1 MAEATPLPS
10 GPLNSVERTWD
21 FKSGWVRAPIQEIVC
36 NNSLSKQARLLWLW
50 LASLKSGDRSYTW
63 GDCEEAMGCQTK
75 ARKNCLAQLIAHGF
89 IEIKPNGVVV
99 LKDPYKAFED
109 DNLSSDAHIVTQK
122 DLVDEIDETPTIV
135 AKQTPAIKTEKKP
148 SPNESIT
155 QLISSWNN
163 HKPDSYQKLRT
174 VSSKDWE
181 AFVKQMKNL
190 KHSTSDVDGF
200 ISLIC
205 KGIAKSD
212 FWSKTVK
219 TSGRNFSAIFG
230 YGNVQDK
237 KMRNVQVLYELGS
250 QDLSE
255 DKPAVSISIY
265 REEIDALQ
273 MIKMN
278 LDRAKRRGDLEE
290 MQTWTDHYNNAS
302 YSLVSK
308 GVNIDDI

>member
-63 GDCEEAMGCQTK
+63 GDCEIAMGCQTK

-99 LKDPYKAFED
+99 LRDPYKAFEN
-109 DNLSSDAHIVTQK
+109 DNLSSDSHIITQK
-122 DLVDEIDETPTIV
+122 DLADEIDKESSVPAKTTPPV
-135 AKQTPAIKTEKKP
+135 KQEKKN
-148 SPNESIT
+148 SINENIA
-155 QLISSWNN
+155 QLIESWNKY
-163 HKPDSYQKLRT
+163 KPDSYQRLRT
-174 VSSKDWE
+174 VSTKDWE
-181 AFVKQMKNL
+181 AFLKQMRNL
-190 KHSTSDVDGF
+190 KHSTSDIDGF
-200 ISLIC
+200 IMCVC
-205 KGIAKSD
+205 KGISKSD
-212 FWSKTVK
+212 FWSNTVRS
-219 TSGRNFSAIFG
+219 SGRNFSAIFG

-237 KMRNVQVLYELGS
+237 KMRNVQTLYDAGCIIQNEEKPDISPSLYKEEL
-250 QDLSE
+250 
-255 DKPAVSISIY
+255 
-265 REEIDALQ
+265 DALQ

-278 LDRAKRRGDLEE
+278 LDRAKRRGDLDEINI
-290 MQTWTDHYNNAS
+290 WNDHYTTAQ

-308 GVNIDDI
+308 GVDINDI